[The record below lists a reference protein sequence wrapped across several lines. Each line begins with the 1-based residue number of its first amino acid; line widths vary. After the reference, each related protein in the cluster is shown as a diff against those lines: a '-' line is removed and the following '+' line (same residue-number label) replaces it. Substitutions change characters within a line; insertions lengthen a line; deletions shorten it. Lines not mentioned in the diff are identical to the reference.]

1 MNFMIREETGGMS
14 ARLMVLAAVLAILVL
29 SCSSLESGDRRVPEL
44 KAVLVEDI
52 EELLSE
58 GRAED
63 AVQDIDYLW
72 RRGRLSSDEKERWVD
87 RAVAGIAAD
96 YRRSV
101 EARSYY
107 EAYGSF
113 LSLVALDAH
122 ETLEDAD
129 ATELLLSLAGE
140 LEAEGQRVSALV
152 LRLRLLDSLSGQE
165 LEKTQRIAEELG
177 SAPAMLRLMR
187 RAEELGLDI
196 GAGKPEAPPEPSTK
210 SEMQKGMVTIW
221 VDKGIRVEKGIG
233 YPDRVMGS
241 GFFIDSD
248 GYLVTNYHV
257 IESEVDPEY
266 EGYSRLYVRMSGR
279 PEERIPAKVIGWDRI
294 FDLALIKV
302 EAEPEFVFHFAGDV
316 VVEPGEKIFTIG
328 SPLDPYLENTISS
341 GIVSATGRRRLLQM
355 GDVVQIDA
363 PVNPG
368 NSGGPMLDERGELAG
383 VVFAG
388 FQPFQGLN
396 FAIPVHWLNKI
407 LPRLYLGEKVA
418 HPWLGMAL
426 LETETGLEVI
436 YTVPGGAAARGGV
449 EAGDLIEG
457 INGTAFVSTRN
468 LQDYLLDIPVGTVV
482 RVRWRRDGEP
492 RSGFFTLQER
502 PDSPIETA
510 AQRDRQVNLLVPL
523 FGMEL
528 EKTGRFLWETNYTIK
543 RVLPGSI
550 ADETGLSVDDPVNVQ
565 NWKIDEES
573 RYAILQI
580 FVKKRTTGFL
590 ESVVQLL
597 AYLELDSFV

>member
-1 MNFMIREETGGMS
+1 MS
-14 ARLMVLAAVLAILVL
+14 RRVPGLRVISGTAAVAALAVLVL

-44 KAVLVEDI
+44 KTVLIEDI

-72 RRGRLSSDEKERWVD
+72 RQGRVSSHEKERWVD
-87 RAVAGIAAD
+87 RAVDELTAR

-101 EARSYY
+101 EEKSYY
-107 EAYGSF
+107 EAYSSY
-113 LSLVALDAH
+113 LSLIALEA
-122 ETLEDAD
+122 EERVEEAD
-129 ATELLLSLAGE
+129 AVGLLLSLAEE
-140 LEAEGQRVSALV
+140 LEAEGRGIPALV
-152 LRLRLLDSLSGQE
+152 LRLRLLEALSEQE
-165 LEKTQRIAEELG
+165 LKKTLEMAKQLG
-177 SAPAMLRLMR
+177 STPAVLRLLR
-187 RAEELGLDI
+187 RAEQLSLDL
-196 GAGKPEAPPEPSTK
+196 AGETLETPAEASTK

-221 VDKGIRVEKGIG
+221 VDKGIRVERGIG

-241 GFFIDSD
+241 GFFIDPD
-248 GYLVTNYHV
+248 GYLITNYHV
-257 IESEVDPEY
+257 IESEVDPHY
-266 EGYSRLYVRMSGR
+266 EGYSRLYVRMSGT
-279 PEERIPAKVIGWDRI
+279 PEEKIPAKVIGWDRI

-302 EAEPEFVFHFAGDV
+302 EAKPEFVFHFAGDV

-328 SPLDPYLENTISS
+328 SPVDPYLENTISS
-341 GIVSATGRRRLLQM
+341 GIVSATGRRRLLQL

-368 NSGGPMLDERGELAG
+368 NSGGPMLDEQGRLAG

-396 FAIPVHWLNKI
+396 FAIPVHWLNKM
-407 LPRLYLGEKVA
+407 LPRLYRGEKVT
-418 HPWLGMAL
+418 HSWLGMAL
-426 LETETGLEVI
+426 LEGETGLEVI
-436 YTVPGGAAARGGV
+436 YTMPGGAGARGGIQ
-449 EAGDLIEG
+449 AGDLIDAV
-457 INGTAFVSTRN
+457 NGQTFRSIRD
-468 LQDYLLDIPVGTVV
+468 LQDYLVDVPVDTIV
-482 RVRWRRDGEP
+482 RVRWRRSGEP
-492 RSGFFTLQER
+492 CSGFFTLQDR

-510 AQRDRQVNLLVPL
+510 AERDRQVNLLVPL

-528 EKTGRFLWETNYTIK
+528 EKTGRFLWETNYVIK

-565 NWKIDEES
+565 NWKIDEEN

-597 AYLELDSFV
+597 AYLDVDSFV